1 MKYNLVKED
10 TLSDMVRYMKDDV
23 GLVHQVNTFVLLLII
38 VELLHIINTF
48 VMLIAWIQ
56 VRFLLSNRIWI

>member
-48 VMLIAWIQ
+48 VMLIA
-56 VRFLLSNRIWI
+56 